1 MRRGSI
7 SWRRWGEG
15 DRSVTRGF
23 DATGNCVLDAEF
35 HATDGP
41 VVEGDGQARECD
53 FDAETRRET
62 QRSGARRQ
70 RRMVAFGSER
80 PRFPERSRGKVKPW
94 GRGGRGGPRVG
105 GVIPGTAPYGRGS
118 NWGP

>member
-7 SWRRWGEG
+7 SWRRWGER

-41 VVEGDGQARECD
+41 VVEGDGQAREFDC
-53 FDAETRRET
+53 DAEARRRGEKRREAA
-62 QRSGARRQ
+62 QSKRGRARRQ

-80 PRFPERSRGKVKPW
+80 MGFRRENQEKIGGSRMRALAKMEHPHF
-94 GRGGRGGPRVG
+94 
-105 GVIPGTAPYGRGS
+105 
-118 NWGP
+118 